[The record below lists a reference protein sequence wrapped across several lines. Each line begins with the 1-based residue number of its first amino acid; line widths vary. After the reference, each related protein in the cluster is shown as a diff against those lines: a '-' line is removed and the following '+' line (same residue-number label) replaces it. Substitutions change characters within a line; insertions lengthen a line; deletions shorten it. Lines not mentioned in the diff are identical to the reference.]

1 MKTIS
6 TNFKSMVDSS
16 LNPILIFGS
25 DGKVLYNNTSAELL
39 VGIHISVELF
49 NLAINYAPKSFGIKT
64 ICLDLLYGVDSFY
77 AITVLYENDDEI
89 LLSLYRRPQN
99 VIPSAAM
106 FEGYSLTDINMLLEA
121 NIVLFKMKYRKE
133 LSLFTDYSLP
143 KFKID
148 QNKFSILL
156 RKIFESYIDA
166 NKIDISLTIKIGDSI
181 IIDEKKYPIV
191 VLKID
196 TNHRAEHND
205 EHIKQLA
212 IQNHQICYLF
222 KNSTIL
228 EIPCVDIEG

>member
-16 LNPILIFGS
+16 LNPTLVFSS

-39 VGIHISVELF
+39 MGIHISVELF

-64 ICLDLLYGVDSFY
+64 SCLDLLYGVDSFY

-89 LLSLYRRPQN
+89 LITLYRRPRN
-99 VIPSAAM
+99 VIPSAVM
-106 FEGYSLTDINMLLEA
+106 FEGYSLTDINILLEA
-121 NIVLFKMKYRKE
+121 NIVLFKMKYSKE

-156 RKIFESYIDA
+156 RKIFESYIDSH
-166 NKIDISLTIKIGDSI
+166 KIDISLTIKIGDSI

-196 TNHRAEHND
+196 ADNKIEHND

-212 IQNHQICYLF
+212 IQNHQVCYLF